1 MSEDRLIVG
10 IGEGKFNVIAGH
22 KLNAEPLT
30 RAEADR
36 LAHEPV
42 KPAAKLPP
50 REAPPPP
57 PKRKPAAQSAPQPA
71 PERSAAMNEVLA
83 AADRAGMGDGD
94 DGENGD
100 LILSIPNTLISPLF
114 LNHRIR
120 ARGDRDKRAISPFSP
135 SPPSASRQLLG
146 SFLSGLR

>member
-1 MSEDRLIVG
+1 LSQCRWLCRLYHSGALMMVERDEADELPEAADAITSAISSLIVA
-10 IGEGKFNVIAGH
+10 VM
-22 KLNAEPLT
+22 
-30 RAEADR
+30 EAT
-36 LAHEPV
+36 ETG
-42 KPAAKLPP
+42 
-50 REAPPPP
+50 
-57 PKRKPAAQSAPQPA
+57 S
-71 PERSAAMNEVLA
+71 PERPAAMNEVLA

-135 SPPSASRQLLG
+135 SPPSACRQLLG

>member
-1 MSEDRLIVG
+1 MMVERDEADELPEAADAITSAISSLIVP
-10 IGEGKFNVIAGH
+10 VM
-22 KLNAEPLT
+22 
-30 RAEADR
+30 EATETD
-36 LAHEPV
+36 
-42 KPAAKLPP
+42 
-50 REAPPPP
+50 
-57 PKRKPAAQSAPQPA
+57 S
-71 PERSAAMNEVLA
+71 PERAAAMNEVLA

-135 SPPSASRQLLG
+135 SPPSACRQLLG

>member
-1 MSEDRLIVG
+1 MMVERDEADELPEAADAITSAISSLIVA
-10 IGEGKFNVIAGH
+10 VM
-22 KLNAEPLT
+22 
-30 RAEADR
+30 EATETD
-36 LAHEPV
+36 
-42 KPAAKLPP
+42 
-50 REAPPPP
+50 
-57 PKRKPAAQSAPQPA
+57 S
-71 PERSAAMNEVLA
+71 PERAAAMNEVA

-100 LILSIPNTLISPLF
+100 LILSISNTLIVF

-120 ARGDRDKRAISPFSP
+120 ARGDRVKRAISPFSP

>member
-1 MSEDRLIVG
+1 MNEERFVIS
-10 IGEGKFNVIAGH
+10 IGEGKFAVVAGH

-36 LAHEPV
+36 LANEPV

-50 REAPPPP
+50 REAETD
-57 PKRKPAAQSAPQPA
+57 S

-100 LILSIPNTLISPLF
+100 LILSLPNTLISPLF

-135 SPPSASRQLLG
+135 SPPSVCRQLLG

>member
-1 MSEDRLIVG
+1 MMVERDEADELPEAADAITSAISSLIVA
-10 IGEGKFNVIAGH
+10 VM
-22 KLNAEPLT
+22 
-30 RAEADR
+30 EAT
-36 LAHEPV
+36 ETG
-42 KPAAKLPP
+42 
-50 REAPPPP
+50 
-57 PKRKPAAQSAPQPA
+57 S
-71 PERSAAMNEVLA
+71 PERAAAMNEVA
-83 AADRAGMGDGD
+83 AADRAGMGDGG

>member
-57 PKRKPAAQSAPQPA
+57 PKRKPAPQSAPQPA
-71 PERSAAMNEVLA
+71 PVADLRAEPWLSAGGS
-83 AADRAGMGDGD
+83 AGF
-94 DGENGD
+94 
-100 LILSIPNTLISPLF
+100 SI
-114 LNHRIR
+114 
-120 ARGDRDKRAISPFSP
+120 RGC
-135 SPPSASRQLLG
+135 G
-146 SFLSGLR
+146 